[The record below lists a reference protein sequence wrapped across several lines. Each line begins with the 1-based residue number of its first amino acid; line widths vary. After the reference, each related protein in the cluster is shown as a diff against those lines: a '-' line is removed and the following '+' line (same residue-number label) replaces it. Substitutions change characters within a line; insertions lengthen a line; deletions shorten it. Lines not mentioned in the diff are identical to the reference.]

1 MDNKQINTNQF
12 SGMNKDIN
20 QSLLKNNVVTHAR
33 NATIDSVQGDMILYQ
48 TESSPKFCCEFPY
61 TPIGH
66 ELLPDNTYVIFLT
79 DDVNSE
85 IGIFSEKTCTY
96 TKKFSASWLN
106 FNRNSLITAQTKEN
120 NDGSYSVYW
129 SDAKRNPDRTINLS
143 KLSSATEDNTL
154 LTKLITPPVINF
166 RQSNNGVLP
175 DGTYQVA
182 IAYSINK
189 VKYSDYYITI
199 PKPIIDKR
207 GSAIEITVEANDI
220 DFDEYEVVIIQSKES
235 TSIAKRVGYY
245 PRKTRNITVS
255 NFDRPEYSVI
265 QLSDLVV
272 TNTPIIA
279 SDQIDGNNQ
288 YLFRIGT
295 ESVPEI
301 DHQLKCMNVEME
313 YVIWQV
319 PEDYYKEGDKVGYYR
334 DEVYSFY
341 RQLLH
346 KTGYWSSEFHLPGRK
361 ATSSELANAQGQD
374 NYEASITHCDPITP
388 RKRWQVEN
396 TASLPK
402 LTGNTRTDECKE
414 IEVGYGKMGY
424 YESTDTYPNNP
435 IQYGDQ
441 AGKPILLPRFP
452 DECKAPRYS
461 VIDGKNYINILGV
474 RFKNLPDPEDP
485 NWVGYRIIRADREGN
500 RSVISRGLFT
510 NMRSYT
516 DNQNDI
522 PKEVFYSN
530 YGVNSLS
537 PDPYLSS
544 TQTVYKNKK
553 ENNYTPL
560 STFHKDK
567 FTFYSPH
574 NNIGRYSPTTEV
586 KFETE
591 EIADVQGNF
600 EITQGHPKLTLLTQF
615 SFWLTIAIAALE
627 TSMEA
632 AGALSKETGREID
645 KSVPPSVKHSSF
657 IKPNSFLASIGT
669 SVSQAITS
677 VLAGDLQGFKLILQ
691 IITLIANLA
700 ILPVLFTLTAMKYAT
715 ELLDIIY
722 NFIDPTDYAYQY
734 NSKAFF
740 NKQKCITTGNKRR
753 YVKSSNYLLNG
764 IQEVD
769 GLTFNNFNRA
779 DTIYINTNSEIQQPE
794 TKDTSL
800 VQYSDGVV
808 SSQGVGYYGTLKV
821 NNPNQYGRIETTFQ
835 NILCHNNT
843 LPLQSTSPIIFG
855 GDCWINRFSI
865 KNPFLFFT
873 QDLAFPETKENIGYN
888 YRLYRN
894 VAYPRYW
901 LDSFKYDF
909 SSLLNKTVINRA
921 RFTRTTDA
929 KYNLFGVQNDS
940 DNKFRVDA
948 KMFTSYNTVLEFF
961 VESDYNLEARE
972 KPKDDST
979 YYKKDK
985 STNLSDIFNPK
996 KLKIPEQFV
1005 YDKSFSKLADQI
1017 AAQPQRDDYNPAI
1030 YSTVYQY
1037 SKNRF
1042 AYSLPAYQE
1051 QSFDNWLYFL
1061 NNNGYEFPR
1070 SEYGT
1075 LTSVMRIDGERLMF
1089 LFDGS
1094 SPYVLLGRQQLETKD
1109 GTAIQIGDGGLF
1121 AQPPK
1126 ETIYTEQNFGN
1137 SQSKFGHVST
1147 NFGPFYIGERQGRL
1161 LQFSDI
1167 PKDITENGIYYWAKT
1182 YFPIKLKEYFP
1193 TFSNMDNPVT
1203 GCGYLMGYDAT
1214 KRIIYVIK
1222 KDYVPKYKEIKWDET
1237 KKSFYYNSLRIE
1249 LSDINY
1255 FEESSFTLSYSPLL
1269 QQFISYH
1276 DWHPEWIIAAERNL
1290 VSIKDNKAYIHNID
1304 CQDYCTY
1311 YGVKRPFEIE
1321 YVDSNKFRTAVLTNI
1336 FYYQETFKYY
1346 EDCINKYLSQEN
1358 FTHMIIYN
1366 NNQTSGLLKIT
1377 KYPDNPYLAYEYP
1390 KQTALGYEVLC
1401 ENVENEFR
1409 INQIQD
1415 IYAKNNL
1422 APVIEK
1428 SNGYDLIVN
1437 PAAHDFKQN
1446 PLEAEDFRHY
1456 DTRIRLINDNPQGKM
1471 IIKITAQQNLNSPN

>member
-1 MDNKQINTNQF
+1 MASTINTNQF
-12 SGMNKDIN
+12 SGMNKDLN

-33 NATIDSVQGDMILYQ
+33 NATIDSIQGDMILYQ
-48 TESSPKFCCEFPY
+48 TESSPKFCVEFPY

-79 DDVNSE
+79 DDISSE

-96 TKKFSASWLN
+96 TKKLNADWLN

-129 SDAKRNPDRTINLS
+129 SDGRRNPDRTLNLS
-143 KLSSATEDNTL
+143 KISLATDDNTL
-154 LTKLITPPVINF
+154 LTKLITPPTISF
-166 RQSNNGVLP
+166 RQSNNGTLP

-182 IAYSINK
+182 VAYSINK

-199 PKPIIDKR
+199 PKPIIDKN
-207 GSAIEITVEANDI
+207 GSGLEITIEANDI
-220 DFDEYEVVIIQSKES
+220 DFDEYEVVVIQSKES
-235 TSIAKRVGYY
+235 TSIAKRIGYY
-245 PRKTRNITVS
+245 PRKTRNITLS
-255 NFDRPEYSVI
+255 NFDRPEYTTIELSNLVI
-265 QLSDLVV
+265 Q
-272 TNTPIIA
+272 NTPILA

-295 ESVPEI
+295 ESVPEV
-301 DHQLKCMNVEME
+301 DHQLACMDIKIE
-313 YVIWQV
+313 YVVLQV

-334 DEVYSFY
+334 DEVYSYY

-346 KTGYWSSEFHLPGRK
+346 KTGYWSSEFHIPGRR
-361 ATSSELANAQGQD
+361 ATGSEMADAQGQD
-374 NYEASITHCDPITP
+374 NYEAAIEYCDPIAP

-396 TASLPK
+396 TASKMK
-402 LTGNTRTDECKE
+402 LTGARRTDECKE
-414 IEVGYGKMGY
+414 IEIGSGEMAY

-435 IQYGDQ
+435 LQYGID
-441 AGKPILLPRFP
+441 AGQPIRLPRMP

-461 VIDGKNYINILGV
+461 VIDGKNYINILGI
-474 RFKNLPDPEDP
+474 RFKDLPNPNDP
-485 NWVGYRIIRADREGN
+485 NWVGYRIVRADREGN
-500 RSVISRGLFT
+500 RSVISRGMFT

-516 DNQNDI
+516 DNQNDV
-522 PKEVFYSN
+522 PKEVYYSN

-544 TQTVYKNKK
+544 TQTVFKNKK
-553 ENNYTPL
+553 ETNYTPL
-560 STFHKDK
+560 LTYHKDK
-567 FTFYSPH
+567 FTFFSPH
-574 NNIGRYSPTTEV
+574 NNIGRYSPSSEV
-586 KFETE
+586 RFETE
-591 EIADVQGNF
+591 EIATVQGNF

-615 SFWLTIAIAALE
+615 AYWVVVAIAALE
-627 TSMEA
+627 TSLEA
-632 AGALSKETGREID
+632 AGATSRETTTDLNYGIGGSTRSSST
-645 KSVPPSVKHSSF
+645 KPS
-657 IKPNSFLASIGT
+657 SFLASIGL
-669 SVSQAITS
+669 SIAQAITAL
-677 VLAGDLQGFKLILQ
+677 LALDIGAFTLILR
-691 IITLIANLA
+691 IIQLIASLA
-700 ILPVLFTLTAMKYAT
+700 VLPFMFTLTAMKYAT
-715 ELLDIIY
+715 ELLQIVYD
-722 NFIDPTDYAYQY
+722 FIDPTDYAYQY

-740 NKQKCITTGNKRR
+740 NRQECLEVGNKRR
-753 YVKSSNYLLNG
+753 YIKSSNYLLNG
-764 IQEVD
+764 IQEID

-779 DTIYINTNSEIQQPE
+779 DSIYINTNSEILQP
-794 TKDTSL
+794 KNLDSSL
-800 VQYSDGVV
+800 VKYSDKTIT
-808 SSQGVGYYGTLKV
+808 SQGVAYYGTLKV
-821 NNPNQYGRIETTFQ
+821 NNPNQYGRIETNFQ

-843 LPLQSTSPIIFG
+843 LPLEETSSIIFG
-855 GDCWINRFSI
+855 GDCWINRFAI

-921 RFTRTTDA
+921 RFTRTTEA
-929 KYNLFGVQNDS
+929 KYNLDGVQNDR
-940 DNKFRVDA
+940 DNKLRVDA
-948 KMFTSYNTVLEFF
+948 KMYTSYNTVLEFF
-961 VESDYNLEARE
+961 VESDYNLDARD

-985 STNLSDIFNPK
+985 STNLSDIFKPS

-1017 AAQPQRDDYNPAI
+1017 AALPQRDDYDPTL
-1030 YSTVYQY
+1030 YSTVYKY
-1037 SKNRF
+1037 SKNRI
-1042 AYSLPAYQE
+1042 AYSLPSYQE
-1051 QSFDNWLYFL
+1051 QTFDNWLYFL
-1061 NNNGYEFPR
+1061 NNNSHEFPR
-1070 SEYGT
+1070 SEFGS
-1075 LTSVMRIDGERLMF
+1075 LTSVMRVDGDRLMF

-1094 SPYVLLGRQQLETKD
+1094 SPYITLGRQQLETKD

-1121 AQPPK
+1121 AQPPR

-1147 NFGPFYIGERQGRL
+1147 NYGPFYVGERQGRM

-1167 PKDITENGIYYWAKT
+1167 PKDITENGIYHWAKK
-1182 YFPIKLKEYFP
+1182 YFPIKLKEIYP
-1193 TFSNMDNPVT
+1193 TFSNTDNPVT

-1214 KRIIYVIK
+1214 KRIIYLIK
-1222 KDYVPKYKEIKWDET
+1222 KDYTPKFKQIRWDEGT
-1237 KKSFYYNSLRIE
+1237 KAFYFNSLKIE
-1249 LSDINY
+1249 LSNEDY
-1255 FEESSFTLSYSPLL
+1255 FEQSSFTLSYSPLL

-1276 DWHPEWIIAAERNL
+1276 DWHPEWIIGAENNL
-1290 VSIKDNKAYIHNID
+1290 VSISNNKAYIHNVD

-1321 YVDSNKFRTAVLTNI
+1321 YVDSNKFKTSVLTNI

-1346 EDCINKYLSQEN
+1346 EDCINKFLTEEN
-1358 FTHMIIYN
+1358 FTHAIIYN
-1366 NNQTSGLLKIT
+1366 NNQTSGLLKLT

-1390 KQTALGYEVLC
+1390 KQNQLGFEVLY
-1401 ENVENEFR
+1401 ENIENEFR

-1422 APVIEK
+1422 SPVIEK
-1428 SNGYDLIVN
+1428 TNGYDLIVN
-1437 PAAHDFKQN
+1437 PAAHDYKAN
-1446 PLEAEDFRHY
+1446 PLENEDFRHY
-1456 DTRIRLINDNPQGKM
+1456 DTRIRLINDNPQNKM